1 MLLTFGHLCASQDS
15 TVRICESAYS
25 VPGGAETDS
34 SLIKEVHVPEE
45 HMQHWRVEEEF
56 VGAIRGHN
64 KVTTTDFYAGVRY
77 MEFTEAVTR
86 STQSGQTVKL
96 PLLP

>member
-1 MLLTFGHLCASQDS
+1 MRTS
-15 TVRICESAYS
+15 ESAFS
-25 VPGGAETDS
+25 VPAGAETDT

-56 VGAIRGHN
+56 VGAIRGHE

-86 STQSGQTVKL
+86 SMQSGQAVKL
-96 PLLP
+96 PLTP